1 MHSRRRLE
9 VFRRTNSAST
19 ICLAMSWLGL
29 KIAGTPTIAARLL
42 MARRGSLETVVGA
55 LCVAVPG
62 TLISA
67 SSARLTAAGSA
78 RPIGSPPSG
87 SAWPEHSTNLS
98 QNCLSSPYAREPQEP
113 VILIAHQMLASSRE
127 GNHTMRIIG
136 GGMRRLLLTMS
147 LTACLFGR
155 APSRAQE
162 PMRRAA

>member
-19 ICLAMSWLGL
+19 ICLAMSWIGM

-67 SSARLTAAGSA
+67 SSARLTAAGSP
-78 RPIGSPPSG
+78 RPIGPPPSG
-87 SAWPEHSTNLS
+87 SAWPEHSS
-98 QNCLSSPYAREPQEP
+98 Y
-113 VILIAHQMLASSRE
+113 I
-127 GNHTMRIIG
+127 
-136 GGMRRLLLTMS
+136 
-147 LTACLFGR
+147 FGR
-155 APSRAQE
+155 TLRGRANLQATEPPEAFSGRIAETCGSCIIIVTIMKLWNDLSRIRVLRNSGCCGFE
-162 PMRRAA
+162 KILSI